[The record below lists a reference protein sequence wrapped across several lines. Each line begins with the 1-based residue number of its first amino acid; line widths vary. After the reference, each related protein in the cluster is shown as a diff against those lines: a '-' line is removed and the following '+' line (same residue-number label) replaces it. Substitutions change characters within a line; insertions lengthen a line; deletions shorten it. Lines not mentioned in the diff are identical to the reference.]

1 MYKKQKLIVRI
12 VCIVLC
18 VMMVIGVFSMLLS
31 SFV

>member
-18 VMMVIGVFSMLLS
+18 VMMVIGVFSALLYS
-31 SFV
+31 LV